1 METKDF
7 RGPGEPPTDVVR
19 LKIILLEVIPPVWRR
34 VHVPAN
40 LTLRRL
46 HSVLQCVMGW
56 TGTEAHQFR
65 VGETLYGK
73 PSDASGSLKDSR
85 WMTLGDVVAA
95 CGATAFRYGLG
106 PDGRWEHEVL
116 IEDLAEGNPNNQ
128 RPVCL
133 AGERA
138 CPPPDCGGPDEYVD
152 RVAAKTPFLPAA
164 EAFRGARDLKFDP
177 EHFDIEAVNR
187 ALAWLR

>member
-1 METKDF
+1 ME
-7 RGPGEPPTDVVR
+7 PTDLVR
-19 LKIILLEVIPPVWRR
+19 LKIVLLEVIPPVWRR
-34 VHVPAN
+34 VQVPAN

-85 WMTLGDVVAA
+85 WMTLGDVIASS
-95 CGATAFRYGLG
+95 GATAFRYGLG

-116 IEDLAEGNPNNQ
+116 IEDLAEGTPNNQ

-152 RVAAKTPFLPAA
+152 RAAALTPFLPAA
-164 EAFRGARDLKFDP
+164 EAFREARDLKFDS